1 MTWTSSAHRLLAQEP
16 PFPALLFEPGDSAR
30 CMAVAGMRWPGLG
43 YSRRH
48 HLEEEAGTPGVGLR
62 QAIEY
67 GSCRCS
73 GRELQEGMASV

>member
-30 CMAVAGMRWPGLG
+30 CMAVAETRWPGLG
-43 YSRRH
+43 YSRH
-48 HLEEEAGTPGVGLR
+48 YLEEEAGTPDVGSR
-62 QAIEY
+62 QAIEC

-73 GRELQEGMASV
+73 EREPQEDMASV